1 MEPTST
7 TERASMALWR
17 RARGEPILFPP
28 TPVQRHTLV
37 VVDGPECA
45 RTPAP
50 PTGGSHV
57 AGDVYL
63 YAPGSRFDPRTLRTS
78 TYWILSFARYP
89 IAHCLTARPRG
100 LPAMLLA
107 DVATVRQFRADDDQ
121 LARLTTELA
130 LLQTE
135 LVVAADFDRSALP
148 PLLSLVLTEVA
159 RLESVSLSNAPSLPD
174 VMARHELMRD
184 VFNTIEARYRT
195 PIGLI
200 DVAKVVGRSPAYLTH
215 AVREETGRTVLQWI
229 IERRMREAE
238 RQLIDTDQ
246 PLQAIATAVGYDS
259 VGHFIR
265 QFTRRNEVP
274 PGLWRAQRRIA
285 RRDGVLPLPRPAAVS
300 A

>member
-1 MEPTST
+1 
-7 TERASMALWR
+7 MALWR

-45 RTPAP
+45 IRGAAVPIAAAHLP
-50 PTGGSHV
+50 
-57 AGDVYL
+57 GDVYL
-63 YAPGSRFDPRTLRTS
+63 YAPGNRFDPRSLRTS

-89 IAHCLTARPRG
+89 IAHCLVARPRG
-100 LPAMLLA
+100 LPATLLA
-107 DVATVRQFRADDDQ
+107 DRAPVQRFRADPDQ

-135 LVVAADFDRSALP
+135 LSAATDRAAVP

-159 RLESVSLSNAPSLPD
+159 RLEAVARPSVTGISDA
-174 VMARHELMRD
+174 VARQELLRD
-184 VFNTIEARYRT
+184 VFNVIEARYRT
-195 PIGLI
+195 PIGLT
-200 DVAKVVGRSPAYLTH
+200 DVAKVVGRSPAHLTH
-215 AVREETGRTVLQWI
+215 AVRAETGRTVLQWI

-238 RQLIDTDQ
+238 RQLIDTDH
-246 PLQAIATAVGYDS
+246 PLQVIAHAVGYDS

-265 QFTRRNEVP
+265 QFTRRNGMP
-274 PGLWRAQRRIA
+274 PGLWRGERRN
-285 RRDGVLPLPRPAAVS
+285 GVLPLPRPVAAVS